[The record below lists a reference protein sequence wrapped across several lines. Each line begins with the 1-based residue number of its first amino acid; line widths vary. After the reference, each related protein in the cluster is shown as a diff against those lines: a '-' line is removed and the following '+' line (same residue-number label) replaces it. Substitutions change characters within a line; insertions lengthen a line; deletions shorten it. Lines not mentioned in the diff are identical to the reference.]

1 MPSAA
6 SLWVTPKT
14 PALLLLLPKTPT
26 AVSLVASTPLAPFV
40 PVALTAGVSSA
51 LLTKL
56 SGSS

>member
-1 MPSAA
+1 MASAA
-6 SLWVTPKT
+6 SLWVTPRT
-14 PALLLLLPKTPT
+14 PALLLLLPKTAT

-56 SGSS
+56 PGSS